1 MEFNNI
7 DSSNYNLL
15 KIFLTNVPSIKEI
28 DDDII
33 SNAIIALDNNK
44 IVGCISYE
52 EYGLKG
58 LIRYFIFKN
67 TPNSMTCEYLFN
79 NLEAKI
85 MGKGLKEIIGIAFD
99 EITKDLFVNLGFK
112 EVDND
117 SIYID
122 ETKLEKSKFKN
133 STFLSKNLN
142 QVEKKLKDDI
152 IINEGSKG
160 ETQCIN

>member
-33 SNAIIALDNNK
+33 NNAIIALDNNK

-67 TPNSMTCEYLFN
+67 IPNSMTCEYLFN

-85 MGKGLKEIIGIAFD
+85 KDKGLKEIIGIAFD
-99 EITKDLFVNLGFK
+99 DITKSLFINLGFK
-112 EVDND
+112 EVEKEN
-117 SIYID
+117 IYID
-122 ETKLEKSKFKN
+122 EARLENSKFKN
-133 STFLSKNLN
+133 STFLSKSLN
-142 QVEKKLKDDI
+142 
-152 IINEGSKG
+152 
-160 ETQCIN
+160 

>member
-67 TPNSMTCEYLFN
+67 IPNSMTCEYLFN
-79 NLEAKI
+79 NLETKI
-85 MGKGLKEIIGIAFD
+85 MEKGLKEIIGIAFD
-99 EITKDLFVNLGFK
+99 EITKDLFINLGFK

-117 SIYID
+117 RIYID

-142 QVEKKLKDDI
+142 
-152 IINEGSKG
+152 
-160 ETQCIN
+160 